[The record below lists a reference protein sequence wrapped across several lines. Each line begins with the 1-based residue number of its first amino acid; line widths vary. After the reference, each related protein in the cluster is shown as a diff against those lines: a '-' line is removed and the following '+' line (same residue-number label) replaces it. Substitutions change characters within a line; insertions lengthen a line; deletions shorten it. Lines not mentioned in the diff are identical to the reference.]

1 MVLFVDRKCVFFSKT
16 KKKPKEEHKSQG
28 YGERM
33 SSSVFRE
40 IIRKKYVRKN
50 VT

>member
-1 MVLFVDRKCVFFSKT
+1 MRIFQQN
-16 KKKPKEEHKSQG
+16 KKKSKEEHKSQG
-28 YGERM
+28 YGGRM

>member
-1 MVLFVDRKCVFFSKT
+1 MRIFQQN
-16 KKKPKEEHKSQG
+16 KKKSKEEHKSQG
-28 YGERM
+28 HGERM

-40 IIRKKYVRKN
+40 MIRKKCVRKN